1 MVCEDAGLLEGE
13 LRTSQLAKATPAQAY
28 QLGWE
33 ITILQHQEFSVWVGA
48 NFERAPAQVHP
59 YT

>member
-1 MVCEDAGLLEGE
+1 MACEDSGLLEGE

-33 ITILQHQEFSVWVGA
+33 ITILQHQEFSVSVGA
-48 NFERAPAQVHP
+48 NCELS
-59 YT
+59 